1 MCPAPMQTGFARAG
15 ASSQYD
21 YQQRR
26 TALRET
32 WFPADQESLDRVQK
46 ETSVVLR
53 FVIGHSKEYKAEREI
68 NAEQSK
74 HGGFLRLP
82 IQVLECALSVIA
94 HDGSTRGG

>member
-1 MCPAPMQTGFARAG
+1 MQTGFARAG

-53 FVIGHSKEYKAEREI
+53 FVIGHSKDYKAEREI

-82 IQVLECALSVIA
+82 IQVS
-94 HDGSTRGG
+94 